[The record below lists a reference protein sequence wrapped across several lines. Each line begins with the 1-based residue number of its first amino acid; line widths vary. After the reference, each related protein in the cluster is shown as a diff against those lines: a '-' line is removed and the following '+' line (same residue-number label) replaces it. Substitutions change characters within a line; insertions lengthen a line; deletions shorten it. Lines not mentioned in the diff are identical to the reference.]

1 MKSECWFAMVTI
13 GLLGQAGCQRAV
25 ETRYVSSKAVQA
37 LPAELQQKINAELAK
52 YCGTPETPK
61 LLGNDSIELRHLQH
75 GALVFAEK
83 CAACHGATGDG
94 AGPAGQFMNPAP
106 RDYRPG
112 IFKFTS
118 TAYGS
123 KPLREDLV
131 RVVRNGAKGTSMP
144 AFNLMSDDDVQAVV
158 DYVLV
163 LTHRGELERMLA
175 MEAENDEDI
184 DPEVTSEYIDQIK
197 ERWAEAEN
205 NIVYP
210 ISNPLPYSIE
220 SAEKG
225 RQAFFT
231 ETAGCFKC
239 HGDDGRGRDIPNFML
254 PGAEEP
260 ITVRSADL
268 TAGMFHGGDRSIDI
282 YRRIFAGINGTP
294 MPGFGQSLAQQPE
307 TIWNLVHFVQYI
319 SSTRRRDVVEH
330 TPVLKRRSTS
340 EPATTEEPQAS
351 VNVPARSQESL

>member
-1 MKSECWFAMVTI
+1 MKSECLFALVAI
-13 GLLGQAGCQRAV
+13 GLLGQAGCQRAQ
-25 ETRYVSSKAVQA
+25 ESQYVSSKTVQE
-37 LPAELQQKINAELAK
+37 LSAELQKKINGELTK
-52 YCGTPETPK
+52 YCGTPESPK
-61 LLGNDSIELRHLQH
+61 LLGNDSIELRHLQY
-75 GALVFAEK
+75 GAQIFAQK
-83 CAACHGATGDG
+83 CAACHGFTGDG
-94 AGPAGQFMNPAP
+94 AGTAGQFMNPAP

-118 TAYGS
+118 TIYGS

-144 AFNLMSDDDVQAVV
+144 AFNLTADEDVQAVV

-184 DPEVTSEYIDQIK
+184 DPEVTTEYIDQIK
-197 ERWAEAEN
+197 DRWADAEN

-210 ISNPLPYSIE
+210 ISKPVPYSLE

-239 HGDDGRGRDIPNFML
+239 HGDDGRGRDIPNFVL

-268 TAGMFHGGDRSIDI
+268 TAGMFHGGDRPIDI

-319 SSTRRRDVVEH
+319 SSTRRRDMVEH
-330 TPVLKRRSTS
+330 MPVLKRKSES
-340 EPATTEEPQAS
+340 EPAPTEKPQARAT
-351 VNVPARSQESL
+351 VPARQQENL